1 MKTTILWRRVVAF
14 VRAKHDGGGE
24 DVGHGVLVGVEFG
37 VDGAQPLG
45 PVGLFGFIAHKRR
58 GCPTAGRALPSSP
71 SLPERPFAPATFC
84 GVQSGCGV
92 MPDFE
97 LWNLTA
103 PISGHSAGS
112 TVSRQSIEA
121 AGYQL
126 PTAPETRGNL

>member
-1 MKTTILWRRVVAF
+1 MSANT
-14 VRAKHDGGGE
+14 
-24 DVGHGVLVGVEFG
+24 
-37 VDGAQPLG
+37 
-45 PVGLFGFIAHKRR
+45 
-58 GCPTAGRALPSSP
+58 CLPS
-71 SLPERPFAPATFC
+71 LPFAPATFC

-103 PISGHSAGS
+103 PIAGHSAGS

-126 PTAPETRGNL
+126 PTPPENRGNL